1 MKKIVYNVDICNAC
15 FKGHAACAQVQSDK
29 EGLSCRKMKRVENPV
44 TNSFRLI
51 TESCRHWEDP
61 TCWNNCAH
69 DVFSVDPITG
79 FVITNDENCIG
90 CQICSFV
97 CPFDVPKNDENCI
110 GCQICSFVCPFDV
123 PKFLNEKI
131 VKCDGCNDRVKAG
144 LLPACVEACE
154 SHALRLIDCK

>member
-1 MKKIVYNVDICNAC
+1 MKKIVYNMDLCNAC
-15 FKGHAACAQVQSDK
+15 FKCHASCAKVHSDK

-51 TESCRHWEDP
+51 TESCRHCEDP
-61 TCWNNCAH
+61 TCMNNCSH
-69 DVFSVDPITG
+69 DVFSVDPETG
-79 FVITNDENCIG
+79 FVLT
-90 CQICSFV
+90 
-97 CPFDVPKNDENCI
+97 NDENCI